1 MRGKNIKN
9 KEKNMNKE
17 TDMDKNKERDMEHRR
32 GHLAMAVAV
41 GVLLALTG
49 VSAASASDPGDA
61 MGTAEGCAE
70 QFELAQ
76 RTDMESFRDYDRET
90 FREGH
95 DPRAVT
101 VFASGAV
108 RYGIDAIMAALEPHF
123 ANREAIWAW
132 TELYR
137 VVDGC
142 KSAFI
147 LYDATYDIPSIGYHQ
162 RTLTGVTYTHHGN
175 RWLAIADQGTY
186 LEAP

>member
-1 MRGKNIKN
+1 MNKN
-9 KEKNMNKE
+9 KQRN
-17 TDMDKNKERDMEHRR
+17 ERK
-32 GHLAMAVAV
+32 GHLAVGMAL
-41 GVLLALTG
+41 GVLLTFAGL
-49 VSAASASDPGDA
+49 SAASASDPNRA
-61 MGTAEGCAE
+61 NGTAQGWAQGCAE
-70 QFELAQ
+70 QFEVAQ

-90 FREGH
+90 FRAGH

-108 RYGIDAIMAALEPHF
+108 RYGIDAIMAALESHF

-162 RTLTGVTYTHHGN
+162 RTLTGVTYTHDGQ
-175 RWLAIADQGTY
+175 RWLSIADQGT
-186 LEAP
+186 

>member
-1 MRGKNIKN
+1 
-9 KEKNMNKE
+9 
-17 TDMDKNKERDMEHRR
+17 
-32 GHLAMAVAV
+32 MAVAV

-61 MGTAEGCAE
+61 RGTAQGWAQGCAE

-108 RYGIDAIMAALEPHF
+108 RYGIDAIMAALESHF

-142 KSAFI
+142 NSAFI

-162 RTLTGVTYTHHGN
+162 RTLTGVTYTHDGN
-175 RWLAIADQGTY
+175 RWLSIADQGTY